1 MDWSMSNFSHQL
13 SQIAQAHVHWV
24 SDAIQPSHL
33 LLSPSPPAFH
43 LSQNQDLFRWV
54 SYLRH
59 IAKVGSFSF
68 SNSPSNEYSGL
79 ISFRIDWFDLLAIQ
93 GALKSLLQHHI
104 SKASALQCSAFFMVQ
119 LSHPYMTPGK
129 TIALNI
135 WTLVSKVSLYFLIC
149 CLDFP

>member
-13 SQIAQAHVHWV
+13 SQIAQTHVHWV

-43 LSQNQDLFRWV
+43 LSQNQDLFRWD
-54 SYLRH
+54 SSLQH

-104 SKASALQCSAFFMVQ
+104 SKASVLQCSAFFMVQ

-135 WTLVSKVSLYFLIC
+135 WTLVSKVSLCFLIC
-149 CLDFP
+149 CWDFP

>member
-1 MDWSMSNFSHQL
+1 MSNFSHQL
-13 SQIAQAHVHWV
+13 SHIAQAHVHWV

-43 LSQNQDLFRWV
+43 LFQNQDLFRWV
-54 SYLRH
+54 SSLQH

-104 SKASALQCSAFFMVQ
+104 SKASVLQCSAFFMVQ

-135 WTLVSKVSLYFLIC
+135 WTLVSKVSLCFLIC